1 MCLFD
6 TLTTFAPNKAYPSET
21 THHSHNSKYDIKLY
35 ISDKGMNK
43 SLRHQRLLYTKY
55 KQCERMRA
63 KTKQKQKKENDC
75 ILLTLSV
82 DLEASPARR
91 GRRSELISMEIDETL
106 SDSPAESHAQRGGVP
121 PSRPVHASLICVF
134 FFPVSAASPL
144 SSPLLSGDA
153 WPSGGTTPVM
163 VLSQRECNSEYL
175 LISYPLQAS
184 PQ

>member
-134 FFPVSAASPL
+134 FFL
-144 SSPLLSGDA
+144 S
-153 WPSGGTTPVM
+153 V
-163 VLSQRECNSEYL
+163 QR
-175 LISYPLQAS
+175 AR
-184 PQ
+184 